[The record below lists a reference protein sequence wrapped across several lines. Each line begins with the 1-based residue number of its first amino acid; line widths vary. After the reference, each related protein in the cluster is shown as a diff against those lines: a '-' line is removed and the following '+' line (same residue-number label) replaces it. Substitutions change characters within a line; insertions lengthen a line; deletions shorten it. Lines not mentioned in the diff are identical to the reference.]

1 MAKLDNPTE
10 YKKIEFSID
19 KPKFKSI
26 KFNHPYLLDQ
36 EEVKN
41 VKTQSNTLLSKY
53 KKTNK
58 RAKKIN
64 KFMREILKLTPQAG
78 RNIVYGDDPNFKEI
92 LEEIEDTS
100 RWSIHYRI
108 IVRRLS
114 DGKLFESGF
123 RRGATESQDESPYE
137 YQSEA
142 VFKEVKPIERVV
154 IDYGWTE

>member
-1 MAKLDNPTE
+1 
-10 YKKIEFSID
+10 
-19 KPKFKSI
+19 
-26 KFNHPYLLDQ
+26 
-36 EEVKN
+36 
-41 VKTQSNTLLSKY
+41 
-53 KKTNK
+53 
-58 RAKKIN
+58 
-64 KFMREILKLTPQAG
+64 MREILKLTPQAG

-137 YQSEA
+137 YESEA